1 MAYRFDGLDHVQ
13 LAAPEGCEAAARKF
27 FGGILGWEEIPKPA
41 TLQKRGGVWFQC
53 GAHQVHIG
61 VQRDFVPAV
70 KAHPAFHVRN
80 LDALRRHL
88 LASGVQITDDD
99 ARAEE
104 GVGRFYI
111 HDPYGNRIEFM
122 EKRVTDKRQ

>member
-1 MAYRFDGLDHVQ
+1 MAFTFDGLDHVQ
-13 LAAPEGCEAAARKF
+13 LAAPEGCEAEARAF
-27 FGGILGWEEIPKPA
+27 FGRVLGWAEIPKPGK
-41 TLQKRGGVWFQC
+41 LQHRGGVCFQC

-88 LASGVQITDDD
+88 LVSGVQVTDDD

-104 GVGRFYI
+104 GVRRFYI
-111 HDPYGNRIEFM
+111 RDPFGNRLEFL
-122 EKRVTDKRQ
+122 EWRVTDKRQ